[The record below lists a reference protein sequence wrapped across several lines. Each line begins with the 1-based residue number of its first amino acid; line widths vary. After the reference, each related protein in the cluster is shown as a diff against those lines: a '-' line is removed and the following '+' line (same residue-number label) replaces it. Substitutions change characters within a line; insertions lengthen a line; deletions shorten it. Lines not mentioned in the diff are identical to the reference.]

1 MTPFRILIVFVV
13 VSILGLAVIPMLS
26 VDLNPKERSPIISVS
41 YGIANASP
49 EIVEKLATSPL
60 EGAFSRLSELKEI
73 NSTSSYNGGYITLI
87 FDKKADME
95 MKKFEILAMVRQIY
109 PQMDQRVG
117 YPTVTQSS
125 QARTDEKTAILTY
138 SVNGPFAS
146 FEIKKITEDILKP
159 ALTRYEEVEEV
170 SVRGANDLQLYVT
183 YDIQKMQAFGVTKS
197 QLENGIRRAF
207 GMTFPG
213 AVMNSEGKTLF
224 VQVDRSLRD
233 KDQLDNLVVSEVNG
247 MEVLLRDVASL
258 TLEEAEPTSYFRI
271 NGNNS
276 VTLSVY
282 NRDGVNKVLLAQ
294 NLKLAIEEAGKLL
307 PAGFEVRLENDDTEY
322 LEKELNKIYKRSGL
336 SILILVVFIFLINR
350 NIKYLSILFLGILA
364 NLSLCAIVLYFLKVD
379 IHMYSLAGLTI
390 SFGLI
395 VDNAIIMID
404 HLHKHKNRRVFLA
417 LLAASLTT
425 IAALMI
431 VFFLPEDQRKNL
443 TEFSIV
449 VSVML
454 AISLLIALVFTPAFY
469 QVMFKESVS
478 QGRKLTVPKLR
489 KRVKALRS
497 YERGVAWTA
506 KYRKTFITLL
516 VLLFGTPIFFLPAK
530 WEEHEWYNK
539 TVGNTFYQEE
549 IRPYVDK
556 ALGGAMRMFVR
567 GVYEKS
573 GYREVAKTRLYVT
586 CQLPFGN
593 TLDQMDFIMR
603 EFEAYL
609 KDVEGIDQFVTTVS
623 NGQRARIEITFKEA
637 YETGALPYQLKGKLS
652 VKSTDWSGARWN
664 VYGVGQGFYTGGG
677 SDQIPSYRVKMMGYN
692 FDELERQ
699 ANILA
704 EKLLAHKRIQ
714 EVKTNERAGY
724 GEQKTEEYVLRLD
737 QNRMAMGRTN
747 QYEVLNALQDMSKPT
762 SRSTILT
769 LEDKNYGVMIRE
781 RESGDF
787 SKFDMEQKGLIGGE
801 NRIYK
806 ISDYGTLLKETTTN
820 SLHKENR
827 QYIRIVAFEYMGS
840 GKFGNE
846 YLEEV
851 LDEMKR
857 IMPIGYEAKKD
868 TYNWNYE
875 QEKRKYSLL
884 GLLIIG
890 IFMICSVL
898 FENLKQPVYI
908 IAIIPI
914 SFIGLFL
921 IFSLFDFYFDQGG
934 YAAFVM
940 LGGLAVNAG
949 IFIVNDLNNRTQGLY
964 NRNVLKSV
972 AGKAIPILLTI
983 MSTCFGL
990 IPFIIEG
997 QNEVF
1002 WFSLAIG
1009 TIGGLVFSMVGVFWV
1024 LPVLLWKRGALAVER
1039 VAAPKKSPKRKRRW
1053 LFWRKRR
1060 DNAELDSR

>member
-26 VDLNPKERSPIISVS
+26 VDLNPKEKSPILSIS
-41 YGIANASP
+41 YGINNASP

-73 NSTSSYNGGYITLI
+73 NSTSNYNGGYITLT
-87 FDKKADME
+87 FDKKSDME
-95 MKKFEILAMVRQIY
+95 MKKFEISSMIRQIY
-109 PQMDQRVG
+109 PQMDSRVS
-117 YPTVTQSS
+117 YPVVAQSS
-125 QARTDEKTAILTY
+125 QARSDEKTPILTY

-146 FEIKKITEDILKP
+146 FEIKKIAEDILKP
-159 ALTRYEEVEEV
+159 ALTRFEEVEEV
-170 SVRGANDLQLYVT
+170 NVRGANDLQLFVT
-183 YDIQKMQAFGVTKS
+183 YDIQKMQAFGVTRS
-197 QLENGIRRAF
+197 QVENSIRSAF
-207 GMTFPG
+207 GLTFPG
-213 AVMNSEGKTLF
+213 AVMNNQGKTLF
-224 VQVDRSLRD
+224 VQVDRSLKE
-233 KDQLDNLVVSEVNG
+233 KDQLERLVVSELDG
-247 MEVLLRDVASL
+247 MEVRLRDVASL
-258 TLEEAEPTSYFRI
+258 TLEEAEPSQYYRI

-276 VTLSVY
+276 VTLSVF

-294 NLKLAIEEAGKLL
+294 NLKLAIQDAGALL
-307 PAGFEVRLENDDTEY
+307 PAGFEVRLENDDTEF
-322 LEKELNKIYKRSGL
+322 LEKELSKIYKRSGL

-364 NLSLCAIVLYFLKVD
+364 NLSLCAIVLYLLKVD

-404 HLHKHKNRRVFLA
+404 HLHKHRNRKVFLA
-417 LLAASLTT
+417 LLAASMTT

-431 VFFLPEDQRKNL
+431 VFFLPEEDRRNL

-454 AISLLIALVFTPAFY
+454 GISLLIALVFTPAFY

-478 QGRKLTVPKLR
+478 KGRKLTIPKLR
-489 KRVKALRS
+489 TRVKALRR
-497 YERGVAWTA
+497 YESGIAWTA
-506 KYRKTFITLL
+506 RYRKTFLTLL
-516 VLLFGTPIFFLPAK
+516 ILLFGTPIFFLPAK

-556 ALGGAMRMFVR
+556 ALGGSMRMFVR

-573 GYREVAKTRLYVT
+573 GYREAAKTRLYVT
-586 CQLPFGN
+586 CRLPFGN
-593 TLDQMDFIMR
+593 TLEQMDFIMR
-603 EFEAYL
+603 EFETYL
-609 KDVEGIDQFVTTVS
+609 KDVEGIDQFVTSVYS
-623 NGQRARIEITFKEA
+623 GQSARIEITFKEA
-637 YETGALPYQLKGKLS
+637 YEKGALPYQLKGKLS
-652 VKSTDWSGARWN
+652 VKSTDWSGAQWN
-664 VYGVGQGFYTGGG
+664 VYGVGQGFYTGGS
-677 SDQIPSYRVKMMGYN
+677 SDQIPSYRVKMKGYN

-699 ANILA
+699 ANVLA
-704 EKLLAHKRIQ
+704 EKLLVHKRIQ
-714 EVKTNERAGY
+714 EVKTNERMGY

-737 QNRMAMGRTN
+737 QNKIALGQTN
-747 QYEVLNALQDMSKPT
+747 QYEVITALLDMSKP
-762 SRSTILT
+762 RGASTTLT
-769 LEDKNYGVMIRE
+769 LEDTNYGLVIRE
-781 RESGDF
+781 RKSGDF
-787 SKFDMEQKGLIGGE
+787 SKFDLEQKGLIGGE
-801 NRIYK
+801 NRVFK
-806 ISDYGTLLKETTTN
+806 ISDYGTLNKESTTN
-820 SLHKENR
+820 SLHKEDR

-840 GKFGNE
+840 GKFGGE
-846 YLEEV
+846 YLDEV
-851 LDEMKR
+851 LDEMKKV
-857 IMPIGYEAKKD
+857 MPIGYEAKRD
-868 TYNWNYE
+868 SYSWNYD
-875 QEKRKYSLL
+875 QQKRQYSLL

-898 FENLKQPVYI
+898 FENLKQPIYI
-908 IAIIPI
+908 IVIIPI

-949 IFIVNDLNNRTQGLY
+949 IFIVNDLNNRAQGLY

-990 IPFIIEG
+990 IPFIMEG
-997 QNEVF
+997 QNEIF

-1009 TIGGLVFSMVGVFWV
+1009 TIGGLIFSMIGVFWV
-1024 LPVLLWKRGALAVER
+1024 LPVLLWKRELVAVEETPAKARKGFFR
-1039 VAAPKKSPKRKRRW
+1039 VFTRR
-1053 LFWRKRR
+1053 R
-1060 DNAELDSR
+1060 SG